1 MGSPSDSP
9 SLSMTKIVLILLVS
23 PLCLAAPQVSQAGF
37 GDASPDEIAQIR
49 AGTFLEA
56 FEDNPKYSFNYKV
69 ADDVEQTYMAMEEN
83 RDGEQ
88 VTGSYQYVDP
98 FGSLIIVRY
107 TAGAGGYSET
117 REVRQGFVRINP
129 RPQKL
134 SSASTASNAGFSSSS
149 SVSSSSSAASTGS
162 TSNSG
167 SFTSRP
173 QSSVVFT
180 NSPGSSLS
188 SLGQTS
194 SLSPSST
201 GSTSSSVSSFSSRPQ
216 NSATFTTN

>member
-1 MGSPSDSP
+1 MHTTG
-9 SLSMTKIVLILLVS
+9 IAVLLVS

-69 ADDVEQTYMAMEEN
+69 ADDVEQTYMAMEED

-107 TAGAGGYSET
+107 TAGAMGYSET

-134 SSASTASNAGFSSSS
+134 SSASTASNAAFSSGSSFSTGSSSNGASSSS
-149 SVSSSSSAASTGS
+149 SNAGLSQS
-162 TSNSG
+162 TSFG
-167 SFTSRP
+167 SNAGQSQSTSFGSNAG
-173 QSSVVFT
+173 QSQSQAF
-180 NSPGSSLS
+180 GSS
-188 SLGQTS
+188 
-194 SLSPSST
+194 
-201 GSTSSSVSSFSSRPQ
+201 
-216 NSATFTTN
+216 

>member
-49 AGTFLEA
+49 AGTFLET
-56 FEDNPKYSFNYKV
+56 FDDNPKYSFNYKV

-117 REVRQGFVRINP
+117 REIKPSFVKIRSQPARSQLTSNAAQQQALPAPIPAPTPLRLLDAPAPP
-129 RPQKL
+129 RPVTRVVPVAPAPL
-134 SSASTASNAGFSSSS
+134 PAAPEANSRAAGSIVDIF
-149 SVSSSSSAASTGS
+149 GS
-162 TSNSG
+162 GGDFNVRFNTP
-167 SFTSRP
+167 SF
-173 QSSVVFT
+173 
-180 NSPGSSLS
+180 NIEY
-188 SLGQTS
+188 
-194 SLSPSST
+194 
-201 GSTSSSVSSFSSRPQ
+201 
-216 NSATFTTN
+216 